1 MKNLT
6 LTPYIEKIQRLSP
19 SLGSVFSYAD
29 LFNLIGSKIPLK
41 NARTIQR
48 LLREEVIFKVCR
60 GFYITKNPDLW
71 TLACRLRKE
80 TYISMDSVLAKN
92 GLVGTLPEKSVSAIS
107 PCGLKQTLQT
117 PFGVIRF
124 FSIQRTLLGYGISV
138 EKNGIRVANNERAY
152 LDLLYYYLK
161 GVRFVFDPLRE
172 VNIKKLNL
180 KKMNQYLKNYKNKKF
195 VRFVKGLIDEVD

>member
-6 LTPYIEKIQRLSP
+6 LTPFIEKIQRLSP
-19 SLGSVFSYAD
+19 SLGGVFSYAD
-29 LFNLIGSKIPLK
+29 LFNLISSKVPLK

-48 LLREEVIFKVCR
+48 LLREEIIFKVCR

-80 TYISMDSVLAKN
+80 AYISMDSVLAKN
-92 GLVGTLPEKSVSAIS
+92 GLVGTLPEKSVSTIS
-107 PCGLKQTLQT
+107 PSGLKQTLKT
-117 PFGVIRF
+117 PFGIIRF
-124 FSIQRTLLGYGISV
+124 FSIQRALLGYGISL
-138 EKNGIRVANNERAY
+138 EKNGIRVADNERAY

-161 GVRFVFDPLRE
+161 GARFVFDPLRE
-172 VNIKKLNL
+172 VNIKKFDL
-180 KKMNQYLKNYKNKKF
+180 KKMNRYLKNYKNKKF